1 MELLSEY
8 YSENGQKRAKIF
20 RNEKDF
26 VVLIGDSKKY
36 YLNEEEAENCA
47 EDWVLKNE

>member
-26 VVLIGDSKKY
+26 VVLVGDNLTS
-36 YLNEEEAENCA
+36 YLSEEEAENYA